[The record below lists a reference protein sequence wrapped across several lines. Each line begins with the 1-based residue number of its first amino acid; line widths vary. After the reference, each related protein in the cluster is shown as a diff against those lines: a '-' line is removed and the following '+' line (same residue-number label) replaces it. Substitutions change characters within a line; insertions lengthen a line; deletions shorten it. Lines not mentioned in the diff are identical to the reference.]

1 MYMSIEK
8 DLKSYMQTVLIT
20 SEWLTLGV
28 RK

>member
-1 MYMSIEK
+1 MCMSIEK
-8 DLKSYMQTVLIT
+8 DLKSYIQTVLIT